1 VATQQP
7 GAEQCPPS
15 VCESSD
21 LLLGFVNTGPWGGNP
36 ETMNGAEGLTAWLT
50 RAGLLDTDAG
60 AEAEVTGADAAAAR
74 ELRDAFT
81 MIFRAHSGCEDGL
94 EALPSAE
101 RYVQRVAQRYPLV
114 PQLSA
119 EGCRLVPAQDGVLGG
134 FGALFAAAADLA
146 ARGGWARLKVCKD
159 PSCHR
164 GFFDKTRNSSGLY
177 CSTACST
184 RMAARAYRSRSK
196 KSA

>member
-1 VATQQP
+1 MTTQQP

-15 VCESSD
+15 VCHSSD
-21 LLLGFVNTGPWGGNP
+21 LLLGFVNTAPWGGNP
-36 ETMNGAEGLTAWLT
+36 ETMNGAEDLSAWLA
-50 RAGLLDTDAG
+50 RAGLLD
-60 AEAEVTGADAAAAR
+60 AEADVTGADAAAAR
-74 ELRDAFT
+74 ELRDAFI
-81 MIFRAHSGCEDGL
+81 MIFRAHSGCADGQD
-94 EALPSAE
+94 ALPAAE
-101 RYVQRVAQRYPLV
+101 RYIQRIAQRYPLV
-114 PQLSA
+114 SQLSA

-146 ARGGWARLKVCKD
+146 ARGGWARLKMCKD